1 MSIFFALSDIARQ
14 EVPGWV
20 TGFYLLV
27 LIGLVLCLAFEEKI
41 HAKKSLIVGTFAGF
55 CLVTETVIGYFT
67 DRAHPMLPFGSI
79 TLPNGHEISRQSTGL

>member
-14 EVPGWV
+14 DVPGWV

-55 CLVTETVIGYFT
+55 CLVTETVIGYLLIVPTRCFHSEAL
-67 DRAHPMLPFGSI
+67 R
-79 TLPNGHEISRQSTGL
+79 

>member
-1 MSIFFALSDIARQ
+1 MSIFFALSDVVGH

-27 LIGLVLCLAFEEKI
+27 LIGMVLCLAFEEKI

-55 CLVTETVIGYFT
+55 CLVT
-67 DRAHPMLPFGSI
+67 
-79 TLPNGHEISRQSTGL
+79 